1 MFNNSDEKILQLDKF
16 TMEPLQLSDLDSLTT
31 IWSDPEVTKFLPSR
45 GLPIPREKVEKALTS
60 FVEHWQKRDYGIWKI
75 VEDAADK
82 MIGYCGL
89 RYLEELNEVEL
100 LYGLDKA
107 YWGSGIA
114 TKAAKASVKYGFEV
128 ANLNRIIALALPDN
142 QASKKVIEKT
152 GFKYEKQIHIFNLDG
167 LYYSLEREK

>member
-100 LYGLDKA
+100 LYGLDKTH
-107 YWGSGIA
+107 WGEGIA
-114 TKAAKASVKYGFEV
+114 TKAAKSSVKYGFEV
-128 ANLNRIIALALPDN
+128 ANLDRIIALALPEN
-142 QASKKVIEKT
+142 EASKKVIEKT